1 MTTPD
6 NPDAKDRLRK
16 VLRFL
21 TIYGPSRTFFKVAGR
36 LRFRPPGWS
45 RARARDV
52 GLIGCGQFAFA
63 TIGYFLQR
71 SFGPRIAAC
80 FDTDDRAARSL
91 AGALRV
97 PHIAGDAGALLATPG
112 LRTVYIASNHASHAD
127 YAVRALGQGLD
138 VYAEKPIAVT
148 HAQLVALLRAQ
159 RKASG
164 RLFAGYN
171 RPFSA
176 AVRRLRALTRI
187 DTSGGIT
194 LQCFVVGHQL
204 GPDHWYRRPDEGT
217 RVCGNV
223 GHWLDLLVH
232 ILAWRGLPDRLQ
244 ISITAAADSEPDDNV
259 CIAIRSDRA
268 DLFSVTLTSRSEPFE
283 GINETINFQH
293 GETICKIDDFRRM
306 TVWRGARVSTHRF
319 WPKDV
324 GHRRAI
330 LQPFASGAGRDW
342 HEVELST
349 LLMLHIAEMVR
360 RSEPHS
366 TFSFTEQWAQLQH
379 AIATAPPATPHPQTS
394 AVQ

>member
-1 MTTPD
+1 MSA
-6 NPDAKDRLRK
+6 NPARPMDRLRK
-16 VLRFL
+16 LLRFVA
-21 TIYGPSRTFFKVAGR
+21 IYGPSRTFFKVAGR

-45 RARARDV
+45 RARTRDI

-71 SFGPRIAAC
+71 SFGARIAAC
-80 FDTDDRAARSL
+80 FDTHEQAARSL
-91 AGALRV
+91 AEALRV
-97 PHIAGDAGALLATPG
+97 PHVASDAGAVLATPG

-127 YAVRALGQGLD
+127 YAVRALAQGLD
-138 VYAEKPIAVT
+138 VYVEKPIAVT
-148 HAQLVALLRAQ
+148 HAQLVGLLRAQ
-159 RKASG
+159 RSARG

-176 AVRRLRALTRI
+176 AVRRLRALTRV
-187 DTSGGIT
+187 DPAGGIT

-232 ILAWRGLPDRLQ
+232 MMAWRGLPDRLQ
-244 ISITAAADSEPDDNV
+244 ISITAASDSEPDDNV
-259 CIAIRSDRA
+259 CISIRSDRA
-268 DLFSVTLTSRSEPFE
+268 DLFSVMLTSRSEPFE

-306 TVWRGARVSTHRF
+306 TVWQGVAVSTSRF

-330 LQPFASGAGRDW
+330 LQPFASDEGRDW

-349 LLMLHIAEMVR
+349 LLMLHVTEMVR
-360 RSEPHS
+360 RGEQQS
-366 TFSFTEQWAQLQH
+366 TFSFATQWEQLQH
-379 AIATAPPATPHPQTS
+379 AIAALPPTTPPPQGFT
-394 AVQ
+394 VQ

>member
-1 MTTPD
+1 MSA
-6 NPDAKDRLRK
+6 NPTRPMDRLRK
-16 VLRFL
+16 LLRFVA
-21 TIYGPSRTFFKVAGR
+21 IYGPSRTLFKVAGR

-45 RARARDV
+45 RARVRDI

-71 SFGPRIAAC
+71 SFGPRVAVC
-80 FDTDDRAARSL
+80 FDIDDQVARSL
-91 AGALRV
+91 ADALRV
-97 PHIAGDAGALLATPG
+97 PRVACGAGELLATPG

-138 VYAEKPIAVT
+138 VYAEKPVAVS
-148 HAQLVALLRAQ
+148 HAQLVDLLRAK
-159 RKASG
+159 RSARG

-171 RPFSA
+171 RPFSE
-176 AVRRLRALTRI
+176 AVRRLRVLTPI
-187 DTSGGIT
+187 DPAGGIT
-194 LQCFVVGHQL
+194 LQCFVVGHVL
-204 GPDHWYRRPDEGT
+204 GLDHWYRRPDEGT

-268 DLFSVTLTSRSEPFE
+268 DLFSVMLTSRSEPFE

-306 TVWRGARVSTHRF
+306 TVWQGARVSTHRF

-330 LQPFASGAGRDW
+330 LQPFASNEDRDW

-349 LLMLHIAEMVR
+349 LLMLHITEMVR
-360 RSEPHS
+360 GGEAQS
-366 TFSFTEQWAQLQH
+366 TFSFTAQWAQLQH
-379 AIATAPPATPHPQTS
+379 ALAASSPAMPHSQESVT
-394 AVQ
+394 

>member
-1 MTTPD
+1 MNT
-6 NPDAKDRLRK
+6 NPARPMDRLRK
-16 VLRFL
+16 LLRFVA
-21 TIYGPSRTFFKVAGR
+21 IYGPSRTFFKVAGR
-36 LRFRPPGWS
+36 LRFRPSGWS
-45 RARARDV
+45 RARTRDI

-71 SFGPRIAAC
+71 SFGPRIAVC
-80 FDTDDRAARSL
+80 FDTDHEAARSL

-97 PHIAGDAGALLATPG
+97 PHIASDASTLLATPG

-138 VYAEKPIAVT
+138 VYVEKPIAVT
-148 HAQLVALLRAQ
+148 HAQLVNLLRAQ
-159 RKASG
+159 RSARG

-176 AVRRLRALTRI
+176 AVRRLRALTPI
-187 DTSGGIT
+187 DSAGGIT

-232 ILAWRGLPDRLQ
+232 MLAWRGLPDRLQ

-293 GETICKIDDFRRM
+293 GQTNCKIDDFRRM
-306 TVWRGARVSTHRF
+306 KVWQGARVSTHRF

-324 GHRRAI
+324 GHGRAI
-330 LQPFASGAGRDW
+330 LQPFFSCEGRDW

-349 LLMLHIAEMVR
+349 LLMLHVTEMVR
-360 RSEPHS
+360 RGAQQSV
-366 TFSFTEQWAQLQH
+366 FSFTEQWAQIEIRLRND
-379 AIATAPPATPHPQTS
+379 
-394 AVQ
+394 

>member
-1 MTTPD
+1 MNANRARPM
-6 NPDAKDRLRK
+6 DRLRK
-16 VLRFL
+16 LLRFVA
-21 TIYGPSRTFFKVAGR
+21 IYGPSRTFFKVAGR
-36 LRFRPPGWS
+36 MRFRPPGWS
-45 RARARDV
+45 RARTRDI

-71 SFGPRIAAC
+71 SFGPRIAVC
-80 FDTDDRAARSL
+80 FDTDDQAARSL
-91 AGALRV
+91 AEALRV
-97 PHIAGDAGALLATPG
+97 PHVASDAGAVLATPG
-112 LRTVYIASNHASHAD
+112 LRAVYIASNHASHAD
-127 YAVRALGQGLD
+127 YAVRALSQGLD

-148 HAQLVALLRAQ
+148 HAQLVNLLRAK
-159 RKASG
+159 RSARG
-164 RLFAGYN
+164 HLFAGYN

-187 DTSGGIT
+187 DPNGGIT

-232 ILAWRGLPDRLQ
+232 VLAWRGLPDRLQ

-268 DLFSVTLTSRSEPFE
+268 DLFSVMLTSRSEPFE

-293 GETICKIDDFRRM
+293 GETNCKIDDFLRM
-306 TVWRGARVSTHRF
+306 TVWQGAAVSTSRF

-330 LQPFASGAGRDW
+330 LQPFASDEGRDW

-349 LLMLHIAEMVR
+349 LLMLHITEMVR
-360 RSEPHS
+360 RGEQQS
-366 TFSFTEQWAQLQH
+366 TFSFATQWEQLQH
-379 AIATAPPATPHPQTS
+379 AIAALPPATPYPQGST
-394 AVQ
+394 V